1 MGVPLKQKSVACTRN
16 IWFVLLVLLA
26 AGQGVYADQGH
37 PNDANSRSESK
48 SSSPSPATSEPNELW
63 WKKWDAVVKNPDD
76 PNELV
81 AAKLNAVITVL
92 QSKELQQQLKEKIID
107 KIISPFFDFELMSKL
122 VLGRTN
128 WPRLTPTEQKEFTE
142 LFTERL
148 KNSYLEKI
156 TLYKDEKVHLAP
168 AVPQKTG
175 IYISMDVLSDSE
187 KVAVI
192 YKLRKAENRWK
203 IYDVEVQG
211 VSILLTY
218 RSQFDDILRRGGVK
232 NLFTQLEKPATK

>member
-1 MGVPLKQKSVACTRN
+1 VV
-16 IWFVLLVLLA
+16 LVLLA
-26 AGQGVYADQGH
+26 AGKAAYADQKR
-37 PNDANSRSESK
+37 PNEANSPPEAKSDSTAVDANG
-48 SSSPSPATSEPNELW
+48 TNELW

-76 PNELV
+76 PNELIQ
-81 AAKLNAVITVL
+81 AKLNAVITVL
-92 QSKELQQQLKEKIID
+92 QNKELEQALKEKIID

-122 VLGRTN
+122 VLGRTH
-128 WPRLTPTEQKEFTE
+128 WPELTAFEQQKFTK

-168 AVPQKTG
+168 AVPQKRG
-175 IYISMDVLSDSE
+175 IYISMDVLSDGE
-187 KVAVI
+187 KVAVL
-192 YKLRKAENRWK
+192 YKLRKADKQWK

-218 RSQFDDILRRGGVK
+218 RSQFDDILRRGTVED
-232 NLFTQLEKPATK
+232 LFSQLEKTSAK

>member
-1 MGVPLKQKSVACTRN
+1 MV
-16 IWFVLLVLLA
+16 LVLLA
-26 AGQGVYADQGH
+26 GQGICADQKR
-37 PNDANSRSESK
+37 PIDANSRPADK
-48 SSSPSPATSEPNELW
+48 SASSAADANGTDELW

-92 QSKELQQQLKEKIID
+92 QNKELDQASKEKIID

-122 VLGRTN
+122 VLGKTN
-128 WPRLTPTEQKEFTE
+128 WPKLTASEQKKFTN

-168 AVPQKTG
+168 AVPQKMG
-175 IYISMDVLSDSE
+175 IYISMDVISNGD
-187 KVAVI
+187 KVAVL
-192 YKLRKAENRWK
+192 YKLRKADKQWK

-218 RSQFDDILRRGGVK
+218 RSQFDDILRRGTVQD
-232 NLFTQLEKPATK
+232 LFTQLEKPAAK

>member
-1 MGVPLKQKSVACTRN
+1 MEVQVRRRSVARIRN
-16 IWFVLLVLLA
+16 IWFAVLVLLA
-26 AGQGVYADQGH
+26 AGQGLCADTKR
-37 PNDANSRSESK
+37 PNDANNPSEGK
-48 SSSPSPATSEPNELW
+48 SGSLAANTSDANELW
-63 WKKWDAVVKNPDD
+63 WKKWDAVVKDPND

-81 AAKLNAVITVL
+81 HAKLSAVMTVL
-92 QSKELQQQLKEKIID
+92 QDKELEQATKEKIID

-122 VLGRTN
+122 VLGRAN
-128 WPRLTPTEQKEFTE
+128 WSRLTPAEQQKFAK

-168 AVPQKTG
+168 AVPQKMG
-175 IYISMDVLSDSE
+175 ISISMDVLSDSD
-187 KVAVI
+187 KVAVL
-192 YKLRKAENRWK
+192 YKLRKAENQWK

-218 RSQFDDILRRGGVK
+218 RAQFDDILRRGTVK
-232 NLFTQLEKPATK
+232 DLFTHLEKPAAK